1 MVSIGL
7 RDDGMEV
14 AVKRLL
20 KSNFRCIKNELENLR
35 IPELE
40 HENIV
45 KYRVSMAY
53 ALQHSPGLPQATLPA
68 LIYLHYLYSP
78 D

>member
-1 MVSIGL
+1 MSIGL

-20 KSNFRCIKNELENLR
+20 KANYCSIKNELENLR

-45 KYRVSMAY
+45 KYRVSRN
-53 ALQHSPGLPQATLPA
+53 P
-68 LIYLHYLYSP
+68 YSTI
-78 D
+78 